1 MKIIF
6 ATNNRHKLTE
16 AQEILGSGYQ
26 LVTPC
31 DLGITEDI
39 PEEQPTL
46 EGNAFQKA
54 RYLYDALGGAPGV
67 RSARYAGDGRNS
79 SDNVALL
86 LENLSGQADRK
97 ARFRTVI
104 ALIFGGKEYQFD
116 GVVDGTITDT
126 PHGGGGFG
134 YDPVFVPD
142 GYDVTFAEMDSEA
155 KNAISHRGRA
165 VEKLAAFLSGAK

>member
-54 RYLYDALGGAPGV
+54 RYLYDRTGLDCFADDTGLEVDALGGAPGV

-97 ARFRTVI
+97 ARFRTV
-104 ALIFGGKEYQFD
+104 
-116 GVVDGTITDT
+116 
-126 PHGGGGFG
+126 
-134 YDPVFVPD
+134 
-142 GYDVTFAEMDSEA
+142 S
-155 KNAISHRGRA
+155 R
-165 VEKLAAFLSGAK
+165 

>member
-54 RYLYDALGGAPGV
+54 RYLYD
-67 RSARYAGDGRNS
+67 
-79 SDNVALL
+79 
-86 LENLSGQADRK
+86 
-97 ARFRTVI
+97 RT
-104 ALIFGGKEYQFD
+104 G
-116 GVVDGTITDT
+116 
-126 PHGGGGFG
+126 
-134 YDPVFVPD
+134 
-142 GYDVTFAEMDSEA
+142 
-155 KNAISHRGRA
+155 
-165 VEKLAAFLSGAK
+165 LAARRGFVRPVMPGMAEIRPTT

>member
-54 RYLYDALGGAPGV
+54 RYLYDRTGLDCFADDTGLEVDALGGAPGV
-67 RSARYAGDGRNS
+67 RSAVMQGMAEIRPTTWRCCS
-79 SDNVALL
+79 KTFR
-86 LENLSGQADRK
+86 DRPTERPGS
-97 ARFRTVI
+97 AR
-104 ALIFGGKEYQFD
+104 
-116 GVVDGTITDT
+116 
-126 PHGGGGFG
+126 
-134 YDPVFVPD
+134 
-142 GYDVTFAEMDSEA
+142 
-155 KNAISHRGRA
+155 
-165 VEKLAAFLSGAK
+165 

>member
-16 AQEILGSGYQ
+16 AQEILGNGYQ

-31 DLGITEDI
+31 DLGITENI

-54 RYLYDALGGAPGV
+54 RYLYDRTGLDCFADDTGLEVDALGG
-67 RSARYAGDGRNS
+67 
-79 SDNVALL
+79 
-86 LENLSGQADRK
+86 
-97 ARFRTVI
+97 
-104 ALIFGGKEYQFD
+104 
-116 GVVDGTITDT
+116 
-126 PHGGGGFG
+126 
-134 YDPVFVPD
+134 
-142 GYDVTFAEMDSEA
+142 EMDSEA

>member
-46 EGNAFQKA
+46 EGNAFQ
-54 RYLYDALGGAPGV
+54 
-67 RSARYAGDGRNS
+67 
-79 SDNVALL
+79 
-86 LENLSGQADRK
+86 
-97 ARFRTVI
+97 
-104 ALIFGGKEYQFD
+104 
-116 GVVDGTITDT
+116 
-126 PHGGGGFG
+126 
-134 YDPVFVPD
+134 
-142 GYDVTFAEMDSEA
+142 
-155 KNAISHRGRA
+155 
-165 VEKLAAFLSGAK
+165 